1 MLESE
6 AAVHRTELELPET
19 AAPTQ
24 QCGLL
29 IFQPMVH
36 APVVTGSPIPLE
48 DDFLTSTSCRGGRDY
63 SEHVHWDTLAYSS
76 LHSHL
81 RSYYPRLQALA
92 GTFSS
97 PSKSVALVLRAQHEP
112 PPQTPRVQEDV
123 GAVVDYQ
130 RRGATRTRSASDTC
144 LGAVSFLSLIQSQRA
159 APVGCNAQR
168 NNPSIWGVYSRGG
181 DSSISCSC

>member
-92 GTFSS
+92 GHFLPLVNQWPLFSVHNTS
-97 PSKSVALVLRAQHEP
+97 HHPKRLACKRM
-112 PPQTPRVQEDV
+112 
-123 GAVVDYQ
+123 
-130 RRGATRTRSASDTC
+130 
-144 LGAVSFLSLIQSQRA
+144 
-159 APVGCNAQR
+159 
-168 NNPSIWGVYSRGG
+168 
-181 DSSISCSC
+181 